1 MSKIGFTTIK
11 TGALVLMLAV
21 GAALAGCGANSGPA
35 TSAAGTA
42 GGEKSSAQTQEAGAA
57 GNQASSGESETGQ
70 EAAETRVV
78 QGEFG
83 EVTLPAHPKR
93 VAGIY
98 LEDYLSA
105 LGVTPVVQWY
115 HPNWGVQDYL
125 KLDVPQYD
133 TSGSPEALLA
143 QQPDLIMLDG
153 GVDQAGYETYAKI
166 APTYRLP
173 ESVLQDSKQIL
184 LAVADALGM
193 ADKGRE
199 VLAKY
204 ESTVADDK
212 AKLQKAIGDETVAVV
227 RLNGGEKTLA
237 LFGVKNRFVG
247 SLYSELGLTPH
258 PMVGEMEEYQQII
271 SEEGLADLDADH
283 IFIFPANGEWD
294 SAENKEAAKILE
306 RPIWK
311 SLKAVKNNHV
321 YTVERSYWQSGG
333 IQANLLKFADV
344 MKNLA
349 P

>member
-1 MSKIGFTTIK
+1 MRETRFTAMK
-11 TGALVLMLAV
+11 TGILALMMACS
-21 GAALAGCGANSGPA
+21 AALAGCGAGGEPEAAADSQISSEPK
-35 TSAAGTA
+35 TSASSTPTA
-42 GGEKSSAQTQEAGAA
+42 GKTE
-57 GNQASSGESETGQ
+57 ETKNA
-70 EAAETRVV
+70 EAASAETHTV

-83 EVTLPAHPKR
+83 EVVLPAHPQR

-115 HPNWGVQDYL
+115 HPNWGIQDYL
-125 KLDVPQYD
+125 KLDVPQFD

-143 QQPDLIMLDG
+143 QKPDLIIVDG
-153 GVDQAGYETYAKI
+153 GVDLAGYETYSKI

-173 ESVLQDSKQIL
+173 ESILQDSKQIL
-184 LAVADALGM
+184 LAVADALGIPE
-193 ADKGRE
+193 KGKE

-204 ESTVADDK
+204 EQTVEKDK
-212 AKLQKAIGDETVAVV
+212 AQLQKTVGSETVAVV
-227 RLNGGEKTLA
+227 RVNGGEKTLA

-258 PMVGEMEEYQQII
+258 PLVGEMEDYQQII

-283 IFIFPANGEWD
+283 IFISPANGDWD
-294 SAENKEAAKILE
+294 SAENTEARKILD

-311 SLKAVKNNHV
+311 SLKAVQNDQV
-321 YTVERSYWQSGG
+321 YVVERSHWQSGG
-333 IQANLLKFADV
+333 IQANLLKFDDV
-344 MKNLA
+344 MEHLA

>member
-1 MSKIGFTTIK
+1 MRETRFTAMKIGIL
-11 TGALVLMLAV
+11 ALMMACS
-21 GAALAGCGANSGPA
+21 AALAGCGAGGEPEAAADSQISSEPK
-35 TSAAGTA
+35 TSASSTPTA
-42 GGEKSSAQTQEAGAA
+42 GKTE
-57 GNQASSGESETGQ
+57 ETKNA
-70 EAAETRVV
+70 EAASAETHTV

-83 EVTLPAHPKR
+83 EVVLPAHPQR

-115 HPNWGVQDYL
+115 HPNWGIQDYL
-125 KLDVPQYD
+125 KLDVPQFD

-143 QQPDLIMLDG
+143 QKPDLIIVDG
-153 GVDQAGYETYAKI
+153 GVDLAGYETYSKI

-173 ESVLQDSKQIL
+173 ESMLQDSKQIL
-184 LAVADALGM
+184 LAVADALGIPE
-193 ADKGRE
+193 KGKE

-204 ESTVADDK
+204 EQTVEKDK
-212 AKLQKAIGDETVAVV
+212 AQLQKTVGSETVAVV
-227 RLNGGEKTLA
+227 RVNGGEKTLA

-258 PMVGEMEEYQQII
+258 PLVGEMEDYQQII

-283 IFIFPANGEWD
+283 IFIFPANGDWD
-294 SAENKEAAKILE
+294 SAENTEARKILD

-311 SLKAVKNNHV
+311 SLKAVQNDQV
-321 YTVERSYWQSGG
+321 YVVERSHWQSGG
-333 IQANLLKFADV
+333 IQANLLKFDDV
-344 MKNLA
+344 MEHLA

>member
-1 MSKIGFTTIK
+1 MRETRFTAMK
-11 TGALVLMLAV
+11 TGILALMMACS
-21 GAALAGCGANSGPA
+21 AALAGCGAGGEPEAAADSQISSEPK
-35 TSAAGTA
+35 TSASSTPTA
-42 GGEKSSAQTQEAGAA
+42 GKTE
-57 GNQASSGESETGQ
+57 ETKNA
-70 EAAETRVV
+70 EAASAETHTV

-83 EVTLPAHPKR
+83 EVVLPAHPQR

-115 HPNWGVQDYL
+115 HPNWGIQDYL
-125 KLDVPQYD
+125 KLDVPQFD

-143 QQPDLIMLDG
+143 QKPDLIIVDG
-153 GVDQAGYETYAKI
+153 GVDLAGYETYSKI

-173 ESVLQDSKQIL
+173 ESILQDSKQIL
-184 LAVADALGM
+184 LAVADALGIPE
-193 ADKGRE
+193 KGKE

-204 ESTVADDK
+204 EQTVEKDK
-212 AKLQKAIGDETVAVV
+212 AQLQKTVGSETVAVV
-227 RLNGGEKTLA
+227 RVNGGEKTLA

-258 PMVGEMEEYQQII
+258 PLVGEMEDYQQII

-283 IFIFPANGEWD
+283 IFIFPANGDWD
-294 SAENKEAAKILE
+294 SAENTEARKILD

-311 SLKAVKNNHV
+311 SLKAVQNDQV
-321 YTVERSYWQSGG
+321 YVVERSHWQSGG
-333 IQANLLKFADV
+333 IQANLLKFDDV
-344 MKNLA
+344 MEHLA

>member
-1 MSKIGFTTIK
+1 MREIRFATMK
-11 TGALVLMLAV
+11 TGVLALMMACS
-21 GAALAGCGANSGPA
+21 AALAGCGAGGEPEAAADSQISSQPMTSDSSTPA
-35 TSAAGTA
+35 TGKTEETKNAEAA
-42 GGEKSSAQTQEAGAA
+42 
-57 GNQASSGESETGQ
+57 
-70 EAAETRVV
+70 AAETRTV

-83 EVTLPAHPKR
+83 EVVLPAHPQR

-115 HPNWGVQDYL
+115 HPNWGIQDYL
-125 KLDVPQYD
+125 KLDVPQFD

-143 QQPDLIMLDG
+143 QKPDLIIVDG
-153 GVDQAGYETYAKI
+153 GADLAAYETYSKI

-173 ESVLQDSKQIL
+173 ESILQDSKQIL
-184 LAVADALGM
+184 LAVADALGIPE
-193 ADKGRE
+193 KGKE

-204 ESTVADDK
+204 EQTVEKDK
-212 AKLQKAIGDETVAVV
+212 AKLQQTVGSETVAVV

-258 PMVGEMEEYQQII
+258 PLVGNMEDYQQII

-283 IFIFPANGEWD
+283 IFVFPANGDWD
-294 SAENKEAAKILE
+294 SAENTEARKILD

-311 SLKAVKNNHV
+311 SLKAVQNDQV
-321 YTVERSYWQSGG
+321 YVVERSYWQSGA
-333 IQANLLKFADV
+333 IQANLLKFDDV
-344 MKNLA
+344 MEHLA